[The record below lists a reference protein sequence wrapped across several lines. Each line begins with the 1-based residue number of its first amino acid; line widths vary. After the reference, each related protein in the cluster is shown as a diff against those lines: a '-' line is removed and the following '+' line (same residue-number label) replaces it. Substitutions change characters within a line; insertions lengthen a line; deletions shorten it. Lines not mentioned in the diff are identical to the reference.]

1 MACSA
6 RGGWD
11 QLRSLG
17 VSAPF
22 ARGTRITTT
31 SGAWE
36 AVERSPASLAANVAG
51 ELAGTS
57 DAWYADADRPSL
69 AGRRV
74 GISPIGLRTS
84 SSAKSKHTPDRR
96 LRTCCERCA
105 EASFHIC

>member
-57 DAWYADADRPSL
+57 DAWYADADRPTEPRGAPSGNL
-69 AGRRV
+69 PDW
-74 GISPIGLRTS
+74 SPHLFVR
-84 SSAKSKHTPDRR
+84 
-96 LRTCCERCA
+96 
-105 EASFHIC
+105 